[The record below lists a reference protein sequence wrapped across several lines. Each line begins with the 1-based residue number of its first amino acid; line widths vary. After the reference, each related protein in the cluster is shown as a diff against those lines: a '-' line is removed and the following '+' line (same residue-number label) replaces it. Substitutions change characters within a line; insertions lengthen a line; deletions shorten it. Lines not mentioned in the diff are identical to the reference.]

1 MDIIT
6 VPQPPQRTEIDEKTT
21 TFSIPGCYP
30 GYGTTLG
37 NALRR
42 VLLSSLKG
50 SAITSVKIKG
60 ATHEF
65 SAVDGVAEDVVQII
79 LNLKKVRFIMHED
92 EPVTI
97 ALSVKGE
104 KEVTAADFK
113 TSSAIE
119 VVNTDHHIATVT
131 DKKVTLDLEC
141 TVEKG
146 LGYVPVDQQERDDK
160 EIGMIA
166 IDAIY
171 TPVRRVNFT
180 VENMRV
186 GKRTD
191 YEKVTLE
198 IETDG
203 SLSPDDAFAR
213 AATILVEQFSAMRT
227 VIDARDAKEEIEKEK
242 NKVLKEQEEN
252 RQEEAPVAEVQ
263 EMPEAISGV
272 STRTMNILETND
284 LVAPQKIAA
293 LTEDELNELDGMGDK
308 GIKEI
313 KKAIGDLGLT
323 LTHK

>member
-1 MDIIT
+1 MEIIT

-21 TFSIPGCYP
+21 AFSIPACYP

-42 VLLSSLKG
+42 VLLSSLEG
-50 SAITSVKIKG
+50 SAITSIKIKG
-60 ATHEF
+60 VTHEF
-65 SAVDGVAEDVVQII
+65 SAVDGIAEDVVQII
-79 LNLKKVRFIMHED
+79 LNLKKVRFIMYED
-92 EPVTI
+92 GPVTI
-97 ALSVKGE
+97 SLSVKGGNE
-104 KEVTAADFK
+104 ATAGDFK

-131 DKKVTLDLEC
+131 DKKLSLDLEC

-146 LGYVPVDQQERDDK
+146 LGYVPVDQQERDEK
-160 EIGMIA
+160 EIGVIA

-186 GKRTD
+186 DKRTD

-213 AATILVEQFSAMRT
+213 ATTILVEQFGAMNT
-227 VIDARDAKEEIEKEK
+227 VIDANEVKEEIAKERE
-242 NKVLKEQEEN
+242 LKEQREHTEEV
-252 RQEEAPVAEVQ
+252 PVPVQ
-263 EMPEAISGV
+263 PELPKVISGV
-272 STRTMNILETND
+272 STRTMNILETNK
-284 LVAPQKIAA
+284 LTAPEKIAT
-293 LTEDELNELDGMGDK
+293 LTENELNELDGMGSK

-313 KKAIGDLGLT
+313 KKSIGDLGIT
-323 LTHK
+323 LNHK

>member
-6 VPQPPQRTEIDEKTT
+6 VPQPPQRTEIDKKTT
-21 TFSIPGCYP
+21 IFSIPGCYP

-42 VLLSSLKG
+42 VLLSSLEG

-65 SAVDGVAEDVVQII
+65 TAVDGVAEDVVQII
-79 LNLKKVRFIMHED
+79 LNLKKVRFVMHED

-97 ALSVKGE
+97 SLSVKGGNDAA
-104 KEVTAADFK
+104 AADFK

-119 VVNTDHHIATVT
+119 VVNGDQHIATVT

-146 LGYVPVDQQERDDK
+146 LGYVPVDQQDRDEN

-191 YEKVTLE
+191 YEKVSLE

-203 SLSPDDAFAR
+203 SLAPDEAFAR
-213 AATILVEQFSAMRT
+213 AATILVEQFSAMRN
-227 VIDARDAKEEIEKEK
+227 VIDARDVKEELEKEK
-242 NKVLKEQEEN
+242 EKELQEQKDHKKEDAP
-252 RQEEAPVAEVQ
+252 APVEQ
-263 EMPEAISGV
+263 EMPEVITGV
-272 STRTMNILETND
+272 STRTMNILEANN

-293 LTEDELNELDGMGDK
+293 FTEDELNELDGMGNK
-308 GIKEI
+308 SIKEI

>member
-1 MDIIT
+1 MEIIT
-6 VPQPPQRTEIDEKTT
+6 VPQPPQRTEIDKHTT
-21 TFSIPGCYP
+21 AFSIPECYP

-42 VLLSSLKG
+42 VLLSSLEG
-50 SAITSVKIKG
+50 SAITSIKIKG
-60 ATHEF
+60 VTHEF

-79 LNLKKVRFIMHED
+79 LNLKKVRFVMHED
-92 EPVTI
+92 GPITVSL
-97 ALSVKGE
+97 AVKGGNDA
-104 KEVTAADFK
+104 TAGDFK

-131 DKKVTLDLEC
+131 DKKSTFELEC

-146 LGYVPVDQQERDDK
+146 LGYVPVDQQDRDEK
-160 EIGMIA
+160 EIGVIA

-186 GKRTD
+186 DKRTD

-203 SLSPDDAFAR
+203 SLSPEDAFER
-213 AATILVEQFSAMRT
+213 ATTILVEQFSAMNT
-227 VIDARDAKEEIEKEK
+227 VIDANEAKKELAKEKE
-242 NKVLKEQEEN
+242 LKKQKEHT
-252 RQEEAPVAEVQ
+252 EEAPLAVQ
-263 EMPEAISGV
+263 PELPESISGV
-272 STRTMNILETND
+272 STRTMNILETNN
-284 LVAPQKIAA
+284 LTAPEKISA
-293 LTEDELNELDGMGDK
+293 LTEDELNELDGMGGK

-323 LTHK
+323 LNHK